1 MHEAQRMLDVQSPVI
16 PVVGQLI
23 RDHPG
28 TISLGQ
34 GVVHYGPPPQAIERM
49 QRFFDDPQ
57 KHKYQPVEGIAE
69 LHDVITQK
77 LRDENNIELGGD
89 QRLFVT
95 AGANMGFMNAV
106 FAMTDPGDEVIIQRP
121 YYFNHEMAIMMCSA
135 VPVAVD
141 MTDDYQLDV
150 DAIAAAVTDR
160 TRAIVTISPNNP
172 TGAVYSEASLRAV
185 NDLCRERGL
194 YHICDEPYEYFV
206 YDGAA
211 HFSPG
216 SIPDS
221 AAHTISLYSL
231 SKGFGFASWRIGFM
245 VVPAHLFFS
254 IKKAQDTIL
263 ICPPM
268 ICQEAAVGALQ
279 VGRAYAQPFVDEL
292 ADTRHL
298 VLDEL
303 AKLGDRIS
311 VPPTLGAFYLLLRLP
326 IDRDPMDV
334 VETLVRDHRVAAIP
348 GTTFGIED
356 QCVLRLSYGAL
367 EKQTVA
373 EGIGRLVA
381 GLEVMLG

>member
-1 MHEAQRMLDVQSPVI
+1 MINVQSPVI

-34 GVVHYGPPPQAIERM
+34 GVVHYGPPPEAIERM

-69 LHDVITQK
+69 LHDAITHK
-77 LRDENNIELGGD
+77 LRDENGIELGDD
-89 QRLFVT
+89 QRIFVT
-95 AGANMGFMNAV
+95 AGANMGFMNAIYAV
-106 FAMTDPGDEVIIQRP
+106 TDPGDEVIFQRP
-121 YYFNHEMAIMMCSA
+121 YYFNHDMAITMA
-135 VPVAVD
+135 NAAPVAVD
-141 MTDDYQLDV
+141 MTDEYQLDV
-150 DAIAAAVTDR
+150 DAIAAAVTER

-206 YDGAA
+206 YDGAS

-216 SIPDS
+216 AARGS

-245 VVPAHLFFS
+245 VIPEHLFIA
-254 IKKAQDTIL
+254 IKKAQDTML
-263 ICPPM
+263 ICPPV
-268 ICQEAAVGALQ
+268 ICQEAAVGALE
-279 VGRAYAQPFVDEL
+279 VGRAYAKPFVDEM
-292 ADTRHL
+292 AETRHL
-298 VLDEL
+298 VLDKL
-303 AKLGDRIS
+303 AKLGDRIT
-311 VPPTLGAFYLLLRLP
+311 VPPTQGAFYFLLRLP
-326 IDRDPMDV
+326 IDRDPMHV
-334 VETLVRDHRVAAIP
+334 VEMLVRDHRVAVIP

-356 QCVLRLSYGAL
+356 HCDLRISYGAL

-373 EGIGRLVA
+373 EGIGRLVT
-381 GLEVMLG
+381 GLKAILG